1 MLVDFYRDKNTGER
15 TMARIIT
22 TFDHTLKIPPH
33 FKKLTG
39 KEWYVK
45 ELKAGEATEV
55 PDHIAAYYTANWATK
70 YKYAD
75 AEEVPFYTKEEL
87 KEKEKPKEF
96 EAIEFLETNYDN
108 IEDAV
113 NAIEDRGQILEIAK
127 VLKFSGHLKQSN
139 DRLKARIISDITVKK
154 EHEAEL
160 AKKESAKE

>member
-113 NAIEDRGQILEIAK
+113 NAIEDRK
-127 VLKFSGHLKQSN
+127 N
-139 DRLKARIISDITVKK
+139 
-154 EHEAEL
+154 
-160 AKKESAKE
+160 